1 MNPIIMGAIAGVG
14 LSQMY
19 RSGARTEPHVT
30 PQADPRASMRH
41 RVESASAPQE
51 TSQLTPEENDI
62 YTEVYEARVASG
74 ATPEEA
80 DRFAMEAVERF
91 REEQR
96 RGDRDAERERERRM
110 EEELDRERRDEYY
123 RDRRASRTSG
133 GILAVRPGPSG
144 ASRAERIVLDTP
156 GGNRVLGASPGV
168 TPGDMVAAAHQ
179 MAAAHR
185 RRGGRT

>member
-41 RVESASAPQE
+41 RIESAPAPQE
-51 TSQLTPEENDI
+51 TPQLTPEENEI
-62 YTEVYEARVASG
+62 YMEVFEARVANG

-80 DRFAMEAVERF
+80 DRLAMEAVERF

-96 RGDRDAERERERRM
+96 RADRDAERERDRRM
-110 EEELDRERRDEYY
+110 EEQLDRERRDEYY
-123 RDRRASRTSG
+123 RDQRARRTTGGSG
-133 GILAVRPGPSG
+133 GILAVQPGPSG
-144 ASRAERIVLDTP
+144 ASRAERIVP
-156 GGNRVLGASPGV
+156 GNRGLGAAP
-168 TPGDMVAAAHQ
+168 MVAAANE
-179 MAAAHR
+179 MAAAARR
-185 RRGGRT
+185 RRGRA

>member
-51 TSQLTPEENDI
+51 TPQWTPEENDI
-62 YTEVYEARVASG
+62 YTEVYDARVASG
-74 ATPEEA
+74 ATPDEA
-80 DRFAMEAVERF
+80 DRLAMEAVERF

-96 RGDRDAERERERRM
+96 RADMDAERERERRM

-133 GILAVRPGPSG
+133 GILAVRPAAGPSG
-144 ASRAERIVLDTP
+144 ASRAERIVLDAP
-156 GGNRVLGASPGV
+156 GNRVLGASPG
-168 TPGDMVAAAHQ
+168 DMVRAARQ
-179 MAAAHR
+179 MAAAYR

>member
-1 MNPIIMGAIAGVG
+1 MNPILMGAIAGVG

-51 TSQLTPEENDI
+51 TSQLTPEENEI

-80 DRFAMEAVERF
+80 DRLAMEAVERF

-96 RGDRDAERERERRM
+96 RADRDAERERERRM

-156 GGNRVLGASPGV
+156 GNRGLGAAPGV
-168 TPGDMVAAAHQ
+168 TSGDMVRAARQ
-179 MAAAHR
+179 MADAYR